1 MNKLQISLMNQ
12 NEYYT
17 LNYDIKYLLNVLF
30 VLMYL
35 NHKDF

>member
-17 LNYDIKYLLNVLF
+17 FDYDIKYLQNVLF